1 MWTANLFQVTTG
13 AIGPRVNFK
22 GASWSISINNIE
34 SLSIEVSKAD
44 LPNVD
49 LDYWI
54 SPWWAGVLYCWNGTP
69 IFAGPIIAMPTET
82 FYGFRL
88 ECKGIRAVLQHRF
101 VIKEQ
106 EDWAYLAASKVRY
119 DALSFGTI
127 AQRVVRLCMEKP
139 GGSLPISFPLPES
152 TAPGDKE
159 HQRTYAGYNLGN
171 INGDQVLDKLSSISN
186 GPDIMFRPKLVDGNT
201 LTFEMW
207 HGLSE
212 AYPYIPQTKTPV
224 WDTTAVQ
231 GEVTDLDMTTTGTYQ
246 VNRVFATG
254 ANQNESL
261 IIRMAM
267 DAAPITQGY
276 PLLESVESYGDIK
289 NRDIILS
296 HAKANLAQNSK
307 KLVEIQ
313 ATVRADGEHRLGTFW
328 PGDRCQLVIKGWRS
342 LPDGVHNMRLLNMN
356 GSDDNNVRMS
366 LQTER

>member
-13 AIGPRVNFK
+13 AIGPQVNFK
-22 GASWSISINNIE
+22 GASWSVSLNEIE
-34 SLSIEVSKAD
+34 SLSIEISKAD
-44 LPNVD
+44 LPRVD

-54 SPWWAGVLYCWNGTP
+54 SPWWAGVLYRWNGVP
-69 IFAGPIIAMPTET
+69 IFAGPIIAMPTES

-88 ECKGIRAVLQHRF
+88 ECKGLRAILQHRF
-101 VIKEQ
+101 VINEQ
-106 EDWAYLAASKVRY
+106 EDWGALAASKVRY

-127 AQRVVRLCMEKP
+127 AQRVVKLGMNKP
-139 GGSLPISFPLPES
+139 GGALPISFPIVES
-152 TAPGDKE
+152 SAPSDGE
-159 HQRTYAGYNLGN
+159 HQRTYEGFNLGN
-171 INGDQVLDKLSSISN
+171 ISVHQVLEKLSGVTN
-186 GPDIMFRPKLVDGNT
+186 GPDIMFRPRVVDDNS
-201 LTFEMW
+201 LTFDMW
-207 HGLSE
+207 HGLSD
-212 AYPYIPQTKTPV
+212 AYPWIPQTKTPV

-261 IIRMAM
+261 LIRMSM
-267 DAAPITQGY
+267 DSLPLTKGY
-276 PLLESVESYGDIK
+276 PLLESVQSYGEIK
-289 NRDIILS
+289 SLDVIQS

-313 ATVRADGEHRLGTFW
+313 ATVRADGEHKLGTFW
-328 PGDRCQLVIKGWRS
+328 PGDRCQLVIRGWRS
-342 LPDGVHNMRLLNMN
+342 LPDGVHNMRLLNIN